1 MRCFVYNIFY
11 FSVGLRSRHESCSW
25 CSAQV
30 LSEMCRFNV
39 LSLIRSNRNLYVSD
53 SFKQK
58 YSSLWFVKKEI
69 FLSLIRSNR
78 NILVSNSFNQKSQ
91 VNIGCI
97 HSVMRSLHL
106 KNDTSMSH
114 CHEQGWRVNLCHF
127 TMNWFD
133 DRLNA
138 TLISIFLDIMF
149 FTVYYTVYC
158 ISVYII
164 SSYLD

>member
-1 MRCFVYNIFY
+1 MFNSSPSFPVSVSLSLCVSISLFLSVRLWLFKGTYNSSVLSWLKYLTTTLRCFVCNFSY
-11 FSVGLRSRHESCSW
+11 FSVGLRSRYESCSW

-30 LSEMCRFNV
+30 LLEICRFNV
-39 LSLIRSNRNLYVSD
+39 LTLIRSNRNLLVSD

-58 YSSLWFVKKEI
+58 SSSLWFVQKEI

-97 HSVMRSLHL
+97 HSVMRSIHL

-114 CHEQGWRVNLCHF
+114 GHE
-127 TMNWFD
+127 
-133 DRLNA
+133 
-138 TLISIFLDIMF
+138 
-149 FTVYYTVYC
+149 
-158 ISVYII
+158 
-164 SSYLD
+164 